1 MGADSG
7 NLHPNDNGAHM
18 KILVTGGGGFL
29 GAAIVRQLL
38 ARGDQVRVLNRSHYP
53 SLQALGVDCY
63 QGDISDAVA
72 VSAAVQGVEAVIHV
86 AAKAGPG
93 LVYRDF
99 EAANVQGTAHVIEAC
114 RKWGV
119 GILVHTSS
127 PSVVHSA
134 GDIEGGD
141 ESLPLANHF
150 SAPYPATKAEAE
162 RLVLAANGAGLRT
175 CALRPHLIWGPGDNQ
190 LLPRLRQKN
199 AAGRLRLPAP
209 DKLIDT
215 VYIDNAADAHV
226 LALDNLLGTGTA
238 AGKAYF
244 ISNAE
249 PIANGE
255 MIARLIEAAGEVPR
269 IRQVSP
275 SLAMALATAVEGVWR
290 LLRLRSDPPLSRFV
304 VEHLATAHWYDL
316 SAAERDLGYRPKVSI
331 DQGLERLARAMAE
344 AKRSTG
350 PR

>member
-1 MGADSG
+1 
-7 NLHPNDNGAHM
+7 M

-38 ARGDQVRVLNRSHYP
+38 ARGDQVRVLNRNHYP
-53 SLQALGVDCY
+53 SLQALGVDCH
-63 QGDISDAVA
+63 QGDISDAAA
-72 VSAAVQGVEAVIHV
+72 VSTAVQGVEAVIHV

-93 LVYRDF
+93 LVNHEF
-99 EAANVQGTAHVIEAC
+99 EAANVQGTAHVIAAC

-119 GILVHTSS
+119 GVLVHTSS

-141 ESLPLANHF
+141 ESLPLASHF

-162 RLVLAANGAGLRT
+162 RRVLAANGNGLCT

-190 LLPRLRQKN
+190 LLPRLLEKN

-209 DKLIDT
+209 NKRIDT

-226 LALDNLLGTGTA
+226 LALDNLLGSGSA

-244 ISNAE
+244 ISNGE

-255 MIARLIEAAGEVPR
+255 MIARLIQAAGDVPR

-275 SLAMALATAVEGVWR
+275 SLAMALAVAVEGVWR
-290 LLRLRSDPPLSRFV
+290 LLRRRSDPPLSRFV

-344 AKRSTG
+344 AKRSSE